1 MRVSTSTRTHAR
13 IAVFLGTALVV
24 CAAFPVATPA
34 VTVADKRAEAARIK
48 EAVDAQ
54 AERIAAADRRLRLAR
69 SNQHDTDAQVRAAQ
83 ARLRTARQVLGAA
96 RKRVAARAVNAY
108 VHGGRVSVVERLAGS
123 DGADL
128 NLRRHYVDAVLRSD
142 RRAIAVLQRTEEDLI
157 ASEVGLR
164 DAQQAAQQS
173 VARVQMNR
181 EAVASREAAQRANLR
196 RVRGE
201 LGELVRQQQQ
211 RELAADLRRAERAV
225 GSQPPPPPPASSTG
239 AVAAT
244 VPEPTTTATA
254 PPAPA
259 PPSPLDGI
267 WACIREKESGNNYRA
282 PGGGAYQFQ
291 LATWQ
296 SLGGTGLPEDAPP
309 PVQDEM
315 AIMLQQRSGWDQW
328 STAAACG
335 AY

>member
-24 CAAFPVATPA
+24 SAAFPVATPA

-54 AERIAAADRRLRLAR
+54 AERIAAADRKLRLAS
-69 SNQHDTDAQVRAAQ
+69 SNQHDADAQVRAAQ

-128 NLRRHYVDAVLRSD
+128 NLRRHYIDSALRSD
-142 RRAIAVLQRTEEDLI
+142 RNAIAALQRTEEDLI
-157 ASEVGLR
+157 ASELGLR

-173 VARVQMNR
+173 VARVQTNR

-225 GSQPPPPPPASSTG
+225 GSPPPPSSPASSVG
-239 AVAAT
+239 GVASTLPA
-244 VPEPTTTATA
+244 PPTTAT
-254 PPAPA
+254 PPP

-309 PVQDEM
+309 PVQAEM
-315 AIMLQQRSGWDQW
+315 AIRLQQRSGWDQW